1 MGYMPKT
8 VVIVLIASLI
18 IAIAVLPVATSRFM
32 RIKPTADHRP
42 GFESTALMEKYRR
55 FLAAAIR
62 RRYLTALLGLASLIG
77 TFMAYA
83 ALNHGTEFFPST
95 DPARAIITVRA
106 ADGTDIEATDRIV
119 RQLEAIL
126 VDEENVDVY
135 VAEVGVSGSG
145 QDPFAAGGSASNQA
159 RITVDFLPDEATA
172 DEGDKVRVEPTTE
185 TVERLREKIATV
197 AGAEITIEKENMGPP
212 VGAPIAVEISG
223 DDVHAVGE
231 YAAEVRRRLGA
242 IPGAADLTDDYRV
255 GRPEMRL
262 RIDRGTAKRI
272 GASTRVIAGAV
283 RSAVAGTEAST
294 LRDGEDEYDIVV
306 ELDPRYKEDL
316 QAVLGLRMP
325 GRLDTSPDT
334 IPVPLSTVAS
344 YELAGGSG
352 SIRHIDQDLV
362 VTIEG
367 QVAEGFNENAVRAAV
382 IDWILEAE
390 PPEGLTLRLGGAD
403 DEQRKAQEFLGRAFV
418 IAIFLIA
425 LVLVAQ
431 FNRIDIPLI
440 ILATVILSLI
450 GVLWGLILTGTSFG
464 IIMTGLGVI
473 SLAGVVVNNAIVL
486 LDYVEQLR
494 ARGMSAYEALIEAGA
509 ARFRPVIL
517 TALTTILGLVPMA
530 IGLSIDFAELRVIT
544 GTANADWWGPMA
556 VAVIFGLAFATVL
569 TLVMVPTLYSIL
581 EDVRGFTRR
590 WLSRLF
596 RGSGGG
602 SSGPSVPGG
611 I

>member
-1 MGYMPKT
+1 
-8 VVIVLIASLI
+8 
-18 IAIAVLPVATSRFM
+18 
-32 RIKPTADHRP
+32 
-42 GFESTALMEKYRR
+42 
-55 FLAAAIR
+55 
-62 RRYLTALLGLASLIG
+62 
-77 TFMAYA
+77 
-83 ALNHGTEFFPST
+83 
-95 DPARAIITVRA
+95 
-106 ADGTDIEATDRIV
+106 
-119 RQLEAIL
+119 
-126 VDEENVDVY
+126 
-135 VAEVGVSGSG
+135 
-145 QDPFAAGGSASNQA
+145 
-159 RITVDFLPDEATA
+159 
-172 DEGDKVRVEPTTE
+172 
-185 TVERLREKIATV
+185 
-197 AGAEITIEKENMGPP
+197 
-212 VGAPIAVEISG
+212 
-223 DDVHAVGE
+223 
-231 YAAEVRRRLGA
+231 
-242 IPGAADLTDDYRV
+242 
-255 GRPEMRL
+255 
-262 RIDRGTAKRI
+262 
-272 GASTRVIAGAV
+272 
-283 RSAVAGTEAST
+283 
-294 LRDGEDEYDIVV
+294 
-306 ELDPRYKEDL
+306 
-316 QAVLGLRMP
+316 
-325 GRLDTSPDT
+325 
-334 IPVPLSTVAS
+334 
-344 YELAGGSG
+344 
-352 SIRHIDQDLV
+352 
-362 VTIEG
+362 
-367 QVAEGFNENAVRAAV
+367 
-382 IDWILEAE
+382 
-390 PPEGLTLRLGGAD
+390 
-403 DEQRKAQEFLGRAFV
+403 V